1 MHMDLQLVLII
12 LCVLVALVFMIRRM
26 RRAMRSGQCGCGCDG
41 GCDAKAHPTCN
52 CGGQATI
59 EPLHPEK
66 REKNKLS

>member
-1 MHMDLQLVLII
+1 MDLQLVLII

-26 RRAMRSGQCGCGCDG
+26 RRAMRSGQCGCGCD
-41 GCDAKAHPTCN
+41 AKAHPTCN

-66 REKNKLS
+66 TEKNKLS